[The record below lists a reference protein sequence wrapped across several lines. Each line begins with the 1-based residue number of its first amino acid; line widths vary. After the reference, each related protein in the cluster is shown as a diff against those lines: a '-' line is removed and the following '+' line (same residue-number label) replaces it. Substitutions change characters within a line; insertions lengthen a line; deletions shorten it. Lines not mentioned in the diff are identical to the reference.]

1 MQHLFHSKTLFNICI
16 AAVYKDG
23 SSRIPNTFYCKN
35 CVFVSNV
42 VSQNPFDEELL
53 HDIVYS
59 YRRLNDAEMNM
70 FPGNR
75 YK

>member
-16 AAVYKDG
+16 TAVYKDG
-23 SSRIPNTFYCKN
+23 SGRIQNTFYYKS

-42 VSQNPFDEELL
+42 ASQSPFDEELL
-53 HDIVYS
+53 HDIAYC
-59 YRRLNDAEMNM
+59 YRRLNDAEINM